1 MVKVRLG
8 KAGCEEIELCAL
20 SFQVIGSLLLNKND
34 VSKFPHLNGLEF
46 ADEFDEYGDESI
58 DILIGSNIIGT

>member
-1 MVKVRLG
+1 MICL
-8 KAGCEEIELCAL
+8 
-20 SFQVIGSLLLNKND
+20 LLLNKND

-58 DILIGSNIIGT
+58 DILIGSNIIGTW